1 MTLMHETGELEM
13 QIMKIIKTQ
22 NPETVKKLLQQL
34 EKQHRI
40 PSEIAMTEVTKLIN
54 DGKIILRPN
63 ASSLKDP
70 LNYMLSI
77 HGIWYWT
84 TIILTFLADF
94 ASLILPPNGSQF
106 SIYRNVLGL
115 VLTLFLIGYCALK
128 SVLPNNDL
136 NPVQQ
141 FVLSIGVSASLTP
154 LIGFIQ
160 YYTPL
165 KDNAFITTQFIA
177 ITTITLATI
186 GIIREYNTQLANL
199 KART

>member
-1 MTLMHETGELEM
+1 MHETGELEM

-40 PSEIAMTEVTKLIN
+40 PSEIAMKEVTKLIN

-70 LNYMLSI
+70 LNYIISI

-84 TIILTFLADF
+84 TIILVFLADF

-115 VLTLFLIGYCALK
+115 VLTLFLIGYSALK
-128 SVLPNNDL
+128 SVCWMNFL
-136 NPVQQ
+136 
-141 FVLSIGVSASLTP
+141 
-154 LIGFIQ
+154 
-160 YYTPL
+160 
-165 KDNAFITTQFIA
+165 
-177 ITTITLATI
+177 
-186 GIIREYNTQLANL
+186 
-199 KART
+199 